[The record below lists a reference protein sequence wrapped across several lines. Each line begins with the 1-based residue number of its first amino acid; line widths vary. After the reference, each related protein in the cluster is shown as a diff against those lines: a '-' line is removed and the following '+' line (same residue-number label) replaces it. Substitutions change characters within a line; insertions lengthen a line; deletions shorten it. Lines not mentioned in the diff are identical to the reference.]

1 MAELKNKARLPV
13 LKRGIET
20 KEKIINAAWIIFAEK
35 GYFKTNAKDIARK
48 AGVATGS
55 FYAYFNN
62 KKEVCIELIRRFYKD
77 GTEKVL
83 FNTGNHITDI
93 LAENPGPETVR
104 KTVRLIIQS
113 FKEFHSIS
121 PMLQQDALVL
131 ILMDEDVK
139 KVNRE
144 EEDKIISYLVTLLEQ
159 YKQYLRVDDLEAAA
173 TLLFRVSDETIHRI
187 MIHKDEIEAKR
198 LFRELEDMIC
208 NYLFVAE
215 LK

>member
-1 MAELKNKARLPV
+1 MARLKNMARVPV

-20 KEKIINAAWIIFAEK
+20 KEKIINAAWTLFAEK
-35 GYFKTNAKDIARK
+35 GYFKTNAKDIATE

-62 KKEVCIELIRRFYKD
+62 KKEVGIELIRRFYKS

-83 FNTGNHITDI
+83 SNAVKHISDM

-104 KTVRLIIQS
+104 MTVKFIIES

-121 PMLQQDALVL
+121 PMLQRDAIVL
-131 ILMDEDVK
+131 ILMDEEVK
-139 KVNRE
+139 NVSRE
-144 EEDKIISYLVTLLEQ
+144 EEGKILSYLVTILQQ
-159 YKQYLRVDDLEAAA
+159 YKEYLRVDDVEAAA
-173 TLLFRVSDETIHRI
+173 TLLFRVSDEIMHRI
-187 MIHKDEIEAKR
+187 MIHNDEIEAER
-198 LFRELEDMIC
+198 LLRELEDMIC
-208 NYLFVAE
+208 NYIFVPD